1 MSAQRT
7 LEDGEDDMKVLVTGG
22 TGVIGEAAVT
32 ELVKQGHDVRLLTR
46 KADDDAR
53 QWPAGVEPWAA
64 SISEANELKG
74 CAEGCDLVLHVA
86 GIIDESPP
94 ALTYESV
101 NVEGT
106 RNIVREAE
114 RCKVGRFIFISS
126 LGAEAGTSPYHRSKR
141 RAEEVVR
148 GFAGGWIIL
157 RPGNVYGP
165 GDEVLSLLLSMVRTL
180 PVVPVVGSGDDKF
193 QPIWVEDL
201 TAAISESVRR
211 TDLHGRVLELA
222 GEERTSI
229 NEILDRLAE
238 ITGRDPARIPI
249 PSFIANAGITIASLF
264 GARPP
269 ISESQLTM
277 LTEGNFIRTP
287 GTNALTGVFQI
298 KPTPLDSGLRKLAD
312 VQPEQ
317 TPDQGVG
324 SLKRKRFWIDLS
336 GSPLSAE
343 ELFARF
349 RVRFGELTPFMMDLR
364 AEPGTP
370 TILDYG
376 TTITMSLPVRGN
388 VQVRV
393 EKLTANE
400 AVLVTLGGHPL
411 AGAIRFLSEQIADL
425 IRFQVQVYDRPA
437 NLADWVAM
445 RTLGE
450 GMQAETWESLLQAI
464 VVESGARLVSP
475 IQHEEEMLDDEKA
488 QRVEEWIRELV
499 MERKRAHKAAATG
512 ATGPSATADDVTPP
526 RAGAQGAGSVRAP
539 MEADEVPG
547 LT

>member
-1 MSAQRT
+1 
-7 LEDGEDDMKVLVTGG
+7 MKVLVTGG
-22 TGVIGEAAVT
+22 TGVIGEAAIT
-32 ELVKQGHDVRLLTR
+32 KLLEQGHEVRLLTR
-46 KADDDAR
+46 KADDDAK
-53 QWPAGVEPWAA
+53 QWPAGVEPWPA
-64 SISEANELKG
+64 SVCDQNELKG
-74 CAEGCDLVLHVA
+74 CAEDCELVLHIA
-86 GIIDESPP
+86 GIIEESPP
-94 ALTYESV
+94 RLTYESV

-114 RCKVGRFIFISS
+114 RCKVRRFIFISS

-148 GFAGGWIIL
+148 GFAGGWTIL

-165 GDEVLSLLLSMVRTL
+165 GDDVMSLLLTMVRTL
-180 PVVPVVGSGDDKF
+180 PVVPVIGGGDDKF
-193 QPIWVEDL
+193 QPIWVDDL
-201 TAAISESVRR
+201 VEAIAETVRR
-211 TDLHGRVLELA
+211 TDLHGRTLELA

-229 NEILDRLAE
+229 NEVLDRLSE
-238 ITGRDPARIPI
+238 ITSRNPARIPI
-249 PSFIANAGITIASLF
+249 PSFIANAGITMASLL
-264 GARPP
+264 GAKLPV
-269 ISESQLTM
+269 SESQVTM

-287 GTNALTGVFQI
+287 GTNALTSVFRI

-370 TILDYG
+370 TVLDYG
-376 TTITMSLPVRGN
+376 TTITMSLPARGN

-393 EKLTANE
+393 EKLTSNE

-411 AGAIRFLSEQIADL
+411 AGAIRFLSEDIADL

-437 NLADWVAM
+437 NLADWLAV

-450 GMQAETWESLLQAI
+450 GMQAQTWESLLEQI

-475 IQHEEEMLDDEKA
+475 IHHEEEILDDDKA
-488 QRVEEWIRELV
+488 ARVEEWIKELV
-499 MERKRAHKAAATG
+499 MERKRGHR
-512 ATGPSATADDVTPP
+512 SAEMGLGSDDGGQQTADRPP
-526 RAGAQGAGSVRAP
+526 ARSSQRSAP
-539 MEADEVPG
+539 FEESRGDDAFA
-547 LT
+547 